1 MKKLEFKRIGLLI
14 GITLLITLSIQVWR
28 MASQWEILQAELK
41 QDIQQNLDHA
51 VENYFADLAK
61 SDVFA
66 LTDADYNFS
75 SADSTT
81 SDTSFIR
88 RAVASPLFKKSM
100 NLQQKDPTG
109 AQNLVMETSSS
120 FDSLTTPAELALF
133 SPNNI
138 SGAGAKMVEIRALK
152 TMGRDSLRIQTI
164 DISPA
169 IETINRQQL
178 DTIEVDQI
186 NKIQIFRGKTAVD
199 SLNAIER
206 FTSKIIFSIIRD
218 TLDLPK
224 LTKHL
229 DTEFERSGIALDYHL
244 HFADLNSDSLVRD
257 SIAKEFVLPY
267 KVGSRSTFLPQ
278 GKMLDLYYDISYWTL
293 LKRGLVE
300 ALSSVLFLGI
310 LSFVFYYLYQTIKHQ
325 KEIAEIKQDLIANI
339 THEFKTP
346 IATTLT
352 AIEGIQQFNPTNDPE
367 KTDRYLDISKVQ
379 LQKLDQMV
387 EKLLETAALDS
398 DQLVLKKER
407 IDPVP
412 VLTQLV
418 QKFQTLA
425 PEKEFTLH
433 LPMTCSPIEVDPFH
447 FEQVISNLLDNAIK
461 YGGNCIHL
469 SLAQSTTT
477 QIQVEDNG
485 GDLSQEQAKH
495 IFEQFYRVPK
505 GNLHDVKGFGIGLYY
520 VKKIMEK
527 HVGSVSLQA
536 SKNSTLFT
544 TDWP

>member
-14 GITLLITLSIQVWR
+14 GVTLLITLSIQVWR
-28 MASQWEILQAELK
+28 MTSQWELLQAELK

-66 LTDADYNFS
+66 LTDAKPTI
-75 SADSTT
+75 SAGDSAIA
-81 SDTSFIR
+81 DTSFMR
-88 RAVASPLFKKSM
+88 RAVASPLFKETLK
-100 NLQQKDPTG
+100 LQRKAPPG
-109 AQNLVMETSSS
+109 KQNLVLETSRS
-120 FDSLTTPAELALF
+120 FDSLDNPAELAIF
-133 SPNNI
+133 SPDSNP
-138 SGAGAKMVEIRALK
+138 GAGAKIIEIRALK
-152 TMGRDSLRIQTI
+152 TNAKDSIRIQTI
-164 DISPA
+164 DISPSVKP
-169 IETINRQQL
+169 IDRKQL
-178 DTIEVDQI
+178 DSIKVDQI

-199 SLNAIER
+199 SLNEIEQ

-224 LTKHL
+224 IKGLL
-229 DTEFERSGIALDYHL
+229 DRELQRSGIALDYGL
-244 HFADLNSDSLVRD
+244 HFADQNPSWTTADTTAAPLNYS
-257 SIAKEFVLPY
+257 F
-267 KVGSRSTFLPQ
+267 KVGSRSTFLPP
-278 GKMLDLYYDISYWTL
+278 GKLLDLHYNISYLTL
-293 LKRGLVE
+293 LRRGLIEV
-300 ALSSVLFLGI
+300 LSSVLFLGI

-352 AIEGIQQFNPTNDPE
+352 AIEGIQQFNPSKDPE

-398 DQLVLKKER
+398 DQLVLKKEG
-407 IDPVP
+407 IDPAP

-433 LPMTCSPIEVDPFH
+433 LPPSCSPIEVDPFH
-447 FEQVISNLLDNAIK
+447 FEQVISNLLDNAVK
-461 YGGNCIHL
+461 YGGNRIEL
-469 SLAQSTTT
+469 RLAQSIST

-485 GDLSQEQAKH
+485 GSLSTEQAKH

-505 GNLHDVKGFGIGLYY
+505 GNVHEVKGFGIGLYY

-527 HVGSVSLQA
+527 HGGSVSLQT
-536 SKNSTLFT
+536 SKNSTRFT

>member
-14 GITLLITLSIQVWR
+14 GVTLLITLSIQVWR
-28 MASQWEILQAELK
+28 MASQWELLQAELK
-41 QDIQQNLDHA
+41 QDIQENLDHA

-66 LTDADYNFS
+66 LTDAKSTFS
-75 SADSTT
+75 ARDSAIADS
-81 SDTSFIR
+81 SFMR
-88 RAVASPLFKKSM
+88 RAVASPLFKETLK
-100 NLQQKDPTG
+100 LQRKVPPG
-109 AQNLVMETSSS
+109 EQNLVLETSSS
-120 FDSLTTPAELALF
+120 FDSLDAPAELAIF
-133 SPNNI
+133 SPDSNP
-138 SGAGAKMVEIRALK
+138 GAGAKIIKIRALK
-152 TMGRDSLRIQTI
+152 TNATDSLRIQTI

-169 IETINRQQL
+169 VEPVDRQQL
-178 DTIEVDQI
+178 DSIKVDQI

-199 SLNAIER
+199 GLNEIEQ

-224 LTKHL
+224 IKGLL
-229 DTEFERSGIALDYHL
+229 DRELQRSGIALDYGL
-244 HFADLNSDSLVRD
+244 HFTDQIPSRPTADTTAAHLNYS
-257 SIAKEFVLPY
+257 F

-300 ALSSVLFLGI
+300 ILTSVLFLGI
-310 LSFVFYYLYQTIKHQ
+310 LSFVFYYLYQTIKNQ

-352 AIEGIQQFNPTNDPE
+352 AIEGIQQFNPSKDPE

-398 DQLVLKKER
+398 DQLVLKKEG
-407 IDPVP
+407 IDPEP

-425 PEKEFTLH
+425 SEKEFTLL
-433 LPMTCSPIEVDPFH
+433 LPPSCKPIEVDPFH
-447 FEQVISNLLDNAIK
+447 FEQVISNLLDNAVK
-461 YGGNCIHL
+461 YGGNRIQL
-469 SLAQSTTT
+469 RLTQSSVT

-485 GDLSQEQAKH
+485 GNLNSEQAKH

-527 HVGSVSLQA
+527 HGGSVSLQT
-536 SKNSTLFT
+536 SKNSTRFT

>member
-14 GITLLITLSIQVWR
+14 GVTLLVTLAIQTWR
-28 MASQWEILQAELK
+28 IGTQWEILKSELQ
-41 QDIQQNLDHA
+41 QDIQQGFDRA
-51 VENYFADLAK
+51 VENYYAELAK

-75 SADSTT
+75 AADSAS
-81 SDTSFIR
+81 SDTSFMR
-88 RAVASPLFKKSM
+88 RAVGSPLFKETLK
-100 NLQQKDPTG
+100 LQRKDPTG
-109 AQNLVMETSSS
+109 KQNLVMETSSS
-120 FDSLTTPAELALF
+120 FDSLNAPAELAIF
-133 SPNNI
+133 SPDSI
-138 SGAGAKMVEIRALK
+138 PGAGAKIIEIRALK
-152 TMGRDSLRIQTI
+152 TNAKDSLRIQTI
-164 DISPA
+164 DISPTVEP
-169 IETINRQQL
+169 IDRQQL
-178 DTIEVDQI
+178 DSIKVDQI

-224 LTKHL
+224 LTQHL
-229 DTEFERSGIALDYHL
+229 ESEFERSGIALDYRL
-244 HFADLNSDSLVRD
+244 HFTELNSDSLARD
-257 SIAKEFVLPY
+257 SIAKEIVLPY
-267 KVGSRSTFLPQ
+267 KVGSRSTFLPA
-278 GKMLDLYYDISYWTL
+278 GKSLDLYYDTSYLTL
-293 LKRGLVE
+293 FKRGLVE
-300 ALSSVLFLGI
+300 VLSSVLFLGI
-310 LSFVFYYLYQTIKHQ
+310 LAFAFFYLYQTIKSQ

-352 AIEGIQQFNPTNDPE
+352 AIEGIQQFNPSKDPE
-367 KTDRYLDISKVQ
+367 KTSRYLDISKVQ

-398 DQLVLKKER
+398 DQLVLKKEG
-407 IDPVP
+407 IDPAP

-425 PEKEFTLH
+425 PEKEFNLL
-433 LPMTCSPIEVDPFH
+433 LPPSCSPIEVDPFH
-447 FEQVISNLLDNAIK
+447 FEQVISNLLDNAVK
-461 YGGNCIHL
+461 YGGDRIQL
-469 SLAQSTTT
+469 RLAQSTAT

-485 GDLSQEQAKH
+485 GNLNPEQAKH

-527 HVGSVSLQA
+527 HGGSVSLQT
-536 SKNSTLFT
+536 SKNSTQFT

>member
-14 GITLLITLSIQVWR
+14 GVTLLVTLAIQTWR
-28 MASQWEILQAELK
+28 IGTQWGILQSELN
-41 QDIQQNLDHA
+41 QDIQQGFDRA
-51 VENYFADLAK
+51 VENYYAELAK

-66 LTDADYNFS
+66 LTDFAGKDS
-75 SADSTT
+75 LTSDST
-81 SDTSFIR
+81 FME
-88 RAVASPLFKKSM
+88 RAVDSRLFKQTL
-100 NLQQKDPTG
+100 NL
-109 AQNLVMETSSS
+109 N
-120 FDSLTTPAELALF
+120 FDSLGKQRSGKNTRKSPASSSRQAEYAMF
-133 SPNNI
+133 SPDSSLDVGIKVMEI
-138 SGAGAKMVEIRALK
+138 SAAYASKEIDPLSIKSINGSLSSIEAKPI
-152 TMGRDSLRIQTI
+152 GRKS
-164 DISPA
+164 
-169 IETINRQQL
+169 L

-224 LTKHL
+224 LTQHL
-229 DTEFERSGIALDYHL
+229 ETEFERSGIALDYRL
-244 HFADLNSDSLVRD
+244 HFTDQQADSLSLD
-257 SIAKEFVLPY
+257 STLNRISFPE
-267 KVGSRSTFLPQ
+267 KVSSRSTFLPP
-278 GKMLDLYYDISYWTL
+278 GKLLELYYAPSHLTL
-293 LKRGLVE
+293 LKRGLIEV
-300 ALSSVLFLGI
+300 LTSLLFLGI
-310 LSFVFYYLYQTIKHQ
+310 LAFAFYYLYQTIKNQ

-352 AIEGIQQFNPTNDPE
+352 AIEGIQQFNPSKDPE

-398 DQLVLKKER
+398 DQLVLKKEG
-407 IDPVP
+407 IDPAP

-425 PEKEFTLH
+425 PDKQFNL
-433 LPMTCSPIEVDPFH
+433 LLSPSCSPIEVDPFH
-447 FEQVISNLLDNAIK
+447 FEQVISNLLDNAVK
-461 YGGNCIHL
+461 YGGNRIQL
-469 SLAQSTTT
+469 RLTQSTAT

-485 GDLSQEQAKH
+485 DSLSPEQAKH

-505 GNLHDVKGFGIGLYY
+505 GNLHEVKGFGIGLYY

-527 HVGSVSLQA
+527 HGGSVSLQT
-536 SKNSTLFT
+536 SKNSTRFT

>member
-14 GITLLITLSIQVWR
+14 GVTLLVTLAIQTWR
-28 MASQWEILQAELK
+28 IGTQWEILKSELQ
-41 QDIQQNLDHA
+41 QDIQQGFDRA
-51 VENYFADLAK
+51 VENYYAELAK

-66 LTDADYNFS
+66 LTDFKEK
-75 SADSTT
+75 DSLA
-81 SDTSFIR
+81 SDTSFMR
-88 RAVASPLFKKSM
+88 RAVESPLFKKT
-100 NLQQKDPTG
+100 LKLKRTDPTG
-109 AQNLVMETSSS
+109 EQNLVMETSSS
-120 FDSLTTPAELALF
+120 FDFLNTPAELAIF
-133 SPNNI
+133 SPD
-138 SGAGAKMVEIRALK
+138 SMPGAGAKIIEIRALK
-152 TMGRDSLRIQTI
+152 TKAKDSLRIKTI
-164 DISPA
+164 DISPVA
-169 IETINRQQL
+169 ETINRQQL
-178 DTIEVDQI
+178 DSINVDQI

-229 DTEFERSGIALDYHL
+229 DSEFERSGIALDYRL
-244 HFADLNSDSLVRD
+244 HFTELNSDSLARD
-257 SIAKEFVLPY
+257 SIAKEIVLPY
-267 KVGSRSTFLPQ
+267 KVGSSSNFLPA
-278 GKMLDLYYDISYWTL
+278 GKSLDLYYNTSYLTL
-293 LKRGLVE
+293 FKRGLVE
-300 ALSSVLFLGI
+300 VLSSLLFLGI
-310 LSFVFYYLYQTIKHQ
+310 LAFAFYHLYQTIKNQ

-398 DQLVLKKER
+398 DQLVLKKES
-407 IDPVP
+407 IDPAP

-425 PEKEFTLH
+425 PEKEFSLL
-433 LPMTCSPIEVDPFH
+433 LPPACSPIEADPFH
-447 FEQVISNLLDNAIK
+447 FEQVISNLLDNAVK
-461 YGGNCIHL
+461 YGGSRIQLVLEQGEGH
-469 SLAQSTTT
+469 
-477 QIQVEDNG
+477 QIRVEDNG
-485 GDLSQEQAKH
+485 GSLRPEQEKL
-495 IFEQFYRVPK
+495 IFDQFYRIPK
-505 GNLHDVKGFGIGLYY
+505 GNIHDVKGFGIGLYY

-527 HVGSVSLQA
+527 HGGRVVL
-536 SKNSTLFT
+536 NSNSQSTRFT
-544 TDWP
+544 TYWP

>member
-14 GITLLITLSIQVWR
+14 GVTLLVTLAIQTWR
-28 MASQWEILQAELK
+28 IGTQWDILQSELN
-41 QDIQQNLDHA
+41 QDIQQGFDRA
-51 VENYFADLAK
+51 VENYYAELAK

-66 LTDADYNFS
+66 LTDFAEK
-75 SADSTT
+75 DSLT
-81 SDTSFIR
+81 SDSSFME
-88 RAVASPLFKKSM
+88 RAVDSRLFKQTL
-100 NLQQKDPTG
+100 NL
-109 AQNLVMETSSS
+109 N
-120 FDSLTTPAELALF
+120 FDSLGKQRTGKNTRKSPASSSHQAEYAMF
-133 SPNNI
+133 SPDSSLDVGI
-138 SGAGAKMVEIRALK
+138 KVMKIRAAYAL
-152 TMGRDSLRIQTI
+152 DSLSIKSI
-164 DISPA
+164 NGSLSSFEA
-169 IETINRQQL
+169 KSINRKAL

-224 LTKHL
+224 LTQHIE
-229 DTEFERSGIALDYHL
+229 TEFERSGIALDYRL
-244 HFADLNSDSLVRD
+244 HFTDQQADSLSLD
-257 SIAKEFVLPY
+257 STLNRISFPEEVS
-267 KVGSRSTFLPQ
+267 SRSTFLPQ
-278 GKMLDLYYDISYWTL
+278 GKLLDLYYAPSHLTL
-293 LKRGLVE
+293 LKRGLIEVITS
-300 ALSSVLFLGI
+300 LLFLGI
-310 LSFVFYYLYQTIKHQ
+310 LAFAFYYLYQTIKNQ

-352 AIEGIQQFNPTNDPE
+352 AIEGIQQFNPSKDPE

-398 DQLVLKKER
+398 DQLVLKKEE
-407 IDPVP
+407 IDPAP

-425 PEKEFTLH
+425 PEKEFNLF
-433 LPMTCSPIEVDPFH
+433 LPPSCSPIEVDPFH
-447 FEQVISNLLDNAIK
+447 FEQVISNLLDNAVK
-461 YGGNCIHL
+461 YGGNRIQL
-469 SLAQSTTT
+469 RLAQSTAT

-485 GDLSQEQAKH
+485 GNLSPEQAKH

-505 GNLHDVKGFGIGLYY
+505 RNLHDVKGFGIGLYY

-527 HVGSVSLQA
+527 HGGNVSLQT
-536 SKNSTLFT
+536 SKNSTRFI

>member
-14 GITLLITLSIQVWR
+14 GVTLLVTLAIQTWR
-28 MASQWEILQAELK
+28 IGTQWGILQSELN
-41 QDIQQNLDHA
+41 QDIQQGFDRA
-51 VENYFADLAK
+51 VENYYAELAK

-66 LTDADYNFS
+66 LTDFAGK
-75 SADSTT
+75 DSLT
-81 SDTSFIR
+81 SDSSFME
-88 RAVASPLFKKSM
+88 RAVDSRLFKQTL
-100 NLQQKDPTG
+100 NL
-109 AQNLVMETSSS
+109 N
-120 FDSLTTPAELALF
+120 FDSLGKQRSGKNTRKAPASSSRQAGYAMF
-133 SPNNI
+133 SPDSSLDVGIKVMKI
-138 SGAGAKMVEIRALK
+138 SAAYAL
-152 TMGRDSLRIQTI
+152 DSLSIKSI
-164 DISPA
+164 NGSLSSFEA
-169 IETINRQQL
+169 KSINRKAL

-224 LTKHL
+224 LTQHL
-229 DTEFERSGIALDYHL
+229 ETEFERSGIALDYRL
-244 HFADLNSDSLVRD
+244 HFTDQQADSLSLD
-257 SIAKEFVLPY
+257 STLNRIIFPE
-267 KVGSRSTFLPQ
+267 KVSSRSTFLPP
-278 GKMLDLYYDISYWTL
+278 GKLLDLYYAPSHLTL
-293 LKRGLVE
+293 LKRGLIEVITS
-300 ALSSVLFLGI
+300 LLFLGI
-310 LSFVFYYLYQTIKHQ
+310 LAFAFYYLYQTIKNQ

-352 AIEGIQQFNPTNDPE
+352 AIEGIQQFNPSKDPE
-367 KTDRYLDISKVQ
+367 KTSRYLDISKVQ

-398 DQLVLKKER
+398 DQLVLKKEG
-407 IDPVP
+407 IDPAP

-425 PEKEFTLH
+425 PEKEFTLL
-433 LPMTCSPIEVDPFH
+433 LPPACGPIEVDPFH

-461 YGGNCIHL
+461 YGGASIQL
-469 SLAQSTTT
+469 RLVQSTVT

-485 GDLSQEQAKH
+485 GNLSPEQAKH
-495 IFEQFYRVPK
+495 VFEQFYRVPK
-505 GNLHDVKGFGIGLYY
+505 GNLHDEKGFGIGLYY

-527 HVGSVSLQA
+527 HDGSISLQT
-536 SKNSTLFT
+536 SKNSTRFT

>member
-14 GITLLITLSIQVWR
+14 GVTLLITLSIQVWR
-28 MASQWEILQAELK
+28 MASQWDILQAELK

-66 LTDADYNFS
+66 LTDADYNFT
-75 SADSTT
+75 SADSMT
-81 SDTSFIR
+81 SDTSFMR
-88 RAVASPLFKKSM
+88 RAVASPLFKNTLK
-100 NLQQKDPTG
+100 LQRKDAPG
-109 AQNLVMETSSS
+109 QENLVMKTSSS
-120 FDSLTTPAELALF
+120 FDSLNIPAELAIF
-133 SPNNI
+133 SPDSI
-138 SGAGAKMVEIRALK
+138 PGEGAKIIEIRALK
-152 TMGRDSLRIQTI
+152 TMGMDSLRIQTI

-169 IETINRQQL
+169 AETINRQQL
-178 DTIEVDQI
+178 DSIKVNRI

-229 DTEFERSGIALDYHL
+229 DTEFERSGITLDYRL
-244 HFADLNSDSLVRD
+244 HFTELNSDSLVRD

-267 KVGSRSTFLPQ
+267 KVGSSSTFLPA
-278 GKMLDLYYDISYWTL
+278 GKSLDLYYGISYWTL

-300 ALSSVLFLGI
+300 SLSSVLFLGI

-379 LQKLDQMV
+379 LHKLDQMV

-407 IDPVP
+407 IDPAP

-425 PEKEFTLH
+425 PEKEFNLF
-433 LPMTCSPIEVDPFH
+433 LPPSSTPIEVDPFH

-461 YGGNCIHL
+461 YGGASIQL
-469 SLAQSTTT
+469 RLAQSTAT

-485 GDLSQEQAKH
+485 GNLSQEQVKH

-505 GNLHDVKGFGIGLYY
+505 GNLHEVKGFGIGLYY

-527 HVGSVSLQA
+527 HGGSVSLQA
-536 SKNSTLFT
+536 SKNSTIFT

>member
-14 GITLLITLSIQVWR
+14 GVTLLVTLAIQTWR
-28 MASQWEILQAELK
+28 IGTQWGILQSELN
-41 QDIQQNLDHA
+41 QDIQQGFDRA
-51 VENYFADLAK
+51 VENYYAELAK

-66 LTDADYNFS
+66 LTDFAGKDS
-75 SADSTT
+75 LTSDST
-81 SDTSFIR
+81 FME
-88 RAVASPLFKKSM
+88 RAVDSRLFKQTL
-100 NLQQKDPTG
+100 NL
-109 AQNLVMETSSS
+109 N
-120 FDSLTTPAELALF
+120 FDSLGKQQPGKNTRKSPASISRQAEYAMF
-133 SPNNI
+133 SPDSSLDVGINVMEI
-138 SGAGAKMVEIRALK
+138 SAAYASKEM
-152 TMGRDSLRIQTI
+152 DSLSIK
-164 DISPA
+164 SLNGSLSSFEA
-169 IETINRQQL
+169 KSINRKAL

-224 LTKHL
+224 LTQHL
-229 DTEFERSGIALDYHL
+229 ETEFERSGIALDYRL
-244 HFADLNSDSLVRD
+244 HFTDQQADSLSLD
-257 SIAKEFVLPY
+257 STLNRISFPE
-267 KVGSRSTFLPQ
+267 KVSSRSTFLPP
-278 GKMLDLYYDISYWTL
+278 GKLLDLYYAPSHLTL
-293 LKRGLVE
+293 LKRGLIEVITS
-300 ALSSVLFLGI
+300 LLFLGI
-310 LSFVFYYLYQTIKHQ
+310 LAFAFYYLYQTIKNQ

-352 AIEGIQQFNPTNDPE
+352 AIEGIQQFNPSKDPE
-367 KTDRYLDISKVQ
+367 KTSRYLDISKVQ

-398 DQLVLKKER
+398 DQLVLKKEG
-407 IDPVP
+407 IDPAP

-425 PEKEFTLH
+425 PEKEFNLL
-433 LPMTCSPIEVDPFH
+433 LPPSCRPIEVDPFH
-447 FEQVISNLLDNAIK
+447 FEQVISNLLDNAVK
-461 YGGNCIHL
+461 YGGDRIQL
-469 SLAQSTTT
+469 RLAQSTAT

-485 GDLSQEQAKH
+485 NGLSPEQAKH

-527 HVGSVSLQA
+527 HGGNVSLQT
-536 SKNSTLFT
+536 SKNSTQFT

>member
-1 MKKLEFKRIGLLI
+1 MKKLEFKRVGLLI
-14 GITLLITLSIQVWR
+14 GITLLVTLAIQTWR
-28 MASQWEILQAELK
+28 IGTQWEILKSELQ
-41 QDIQQNLDHA
+41 QDIQQGFDRA
-51 VENYFADLAK
+51 VENYYADLAK
-61 SDVFA
+61 SDVYA
-66 LTDADYNFS
+66 LTDLKEK
-75 SADSTT
+75 DSLV
-81 SDTSFIR
+81 SDTSFMR
-88 RAVASPLFKKSM
+88 RAVASPLFKKTLK
-100 NLQQKDPTG
+100 LQRKNPTG
-109 AQNLVMETSSS
+109 GQNLIMETSSS
-120 FDSLTTPAELALF
+120 FDSLNPPAELAIF
-133 SPNNI
+133 SPD
-138 SGAGAKMVEIRALK
+138 SSPGAGAKIIAIRARR
-152 TMGRDSLRIQTI
+152 TRAMDSLSIQTI
-164 DISPA
+164 DISPVA
-169 IETINRQQL
+169 ETINRQQL
-178 DTIEVDQI
+178 DSIKVDQI
-186 NKIQIFRGKTAVD
+186 NKIQIFRGKDAVD

-244 HFADLNSDSLVRD
+244 HFADLNSDSLAAV

-267 KVGSRSTFLPQ
+267 KVSSRSTFLPA
-278 GKMLDLYYDISYWTL
+278 GKSLDLYYDTSYLTL
-293 LKRGLVE
+293 FKRGLVE
-300 ALSSVLFLGI
+300 VLSSLLFLGI
-310 LSFVFYYLYQTIKHQ
+310 LAFAFYYLYQTIKNQ

-398 DQLVLKKER
+398 DQLVLKKES
-407 IDPVP
+407 IDPAP

-425 PEKEFTLH
+425 PEKEFTLL
-433 LPMTCSPIEVDPFH
+433 LPPACSPIEADPFH
-447 FEQVISNLLDNAIK
+447 FEQVISNLLDNAVK
-461 YGGNCIHL
+461 YGGSRIQL
-469 SLAQSTTT
+469 SLVQVQGH
-477 QIQVEDNG
+477 QIRVEDNG
-485 GDLSQEQAKH
+485 GSLRPEQENL
-495 IFEQFYRVPK
+495 IFDQFYRIPK

-527 HVGSVSLQA
+527 HDGSVSLQTGPL
-536 SKNSTLFT
+536 STTFT
-544 TDWP
+544 TNWP

>member
-28 MASQWEILQAELK
+28 MASQWELLQAELK

-66 LTDADYNFS
+66 LTDVKPTI
-75 SADSTT
+75 SAGDSTFA
-81 SDTSFIR
+81 DTSFMR
-88 RAVASPLFKKSM
+88 RAVASPLFKETLK
-100 NLQQKDPTG
+100 LQRKAPPG
-109 AQNLVMETSSS
+109 KQNLVLETSRS
-120 FDSLTTPAELALF
+120 FDSLDAPAELAIF
-133 SPNNI
+133 SPDSNPR
-138 SGAGAKMVEIRALK
+138 AGAKIIEIRALK
-152 TMGRDSLRIQTI
+152 TNAKDSLRIQTI
-164 DISPA
+164 DISPTVDP
-169 IETINRQQL
+169 IDRKQL
-178 DTIEVDQI
+178 DSIKVDQI

-199 SLNAIER
+199 SLNEIEQ

-224 LTKHL
+224 IKGLL
-229 DTEFERSGIALDYHL
+229 DRELQRSGIALDYGL
-244 HFADLNSDSLVRD
+244 HFADQNPSGTTADTTAAHLNYS
-257 SIAKEFVLPY
+257 F
-267 KVGSRSTFLPQ
+267 KVGSRSTFLPP
-278 GKMLDLYYDISYWTL
+278 GKILDLYYNISYWTL
-293 LKRGLVE
+293 LRRGLIEV
-300 ALSSVLFLGI
+300 LSSLLFLGI
-310 LSFVFYYLYQTIKHQ
+310 LAFAFFYLYQTIKNQ

-352 AIEGIQQFNPTNDPE
+352 AIEGIQQFNPSKDPE
-367 KTDRYLDISKVQ
+367 KTDRYLGISKVQ

-398 DQLVLKKER
+398 DQLVLKKEG
-407 IDPVP
+407 IDPAP
-412 VLTQLV
+412 VLSQLV

-425 PEKEFTLH
+425 PEKEFNLF
-433 LPMTCSPIEVDPFH
+433 LPPSSSPIGVDPFH
-447 FEQVISNLLDNAIK
+447 FEQVISNLLDNAVK
-461 YGGNCIHL
+461 YGGNRIQL
-469 SLAQSTTT
+469 RLAQSTAT

-485 GDLSQEQAKH
+485 GSLSPEQTKH

-505 GNLHDVKGFGIGLYY
+505 GNLHEVKGFGIGLYY

-527 HVGSVSLQA
+527 HGGSVSLQT
-536 SKNSTLFT
+536 SKNSTQFT

>member
-14 GITLLITLSIQVWR
+14 GVTLLVTLAIQTWR
-28 MASQWEILQAELK
+28 IGTQWDILQSELN
-41 QDIQQNLDHA
+41 QDIQQGFDRA
-51 VENYFADLAK
+51 VENYYAELAK

-66 LTDADYNFS
+66 LTDFTGKDS
-75 SADSTT
+75 LTSDST
-81 SDTSFIR
+81 FME
-88 RAVASPLFKKSM
+88 RAVDSRLFKQTL
-100 NLQQKDPTG
+100 NL
-109 AQNLVMETSSS
+109 N
-120 FDSLTTPAELALF
+120 FDSLGKQQPGKNTRKSPASSSRQAEYAMF
-133 SPNNI
+133 SPDSSLDVGIKVMEI
-138 SGAGAKMVEIRALK
+138 SAAYASKEI
-152 TMGRDSLRIQTI
+152 DSLSIKSINGSLSSFETKP
-164 DISPA
+164 IS
-169 IETINRQQL
+169 RKSL

-224 LTKHL
+224 LTEHL
-229 DTEFERSGIALDYHL
+229 ETEFERSGIALDYRL
-244 HFADLNSDSLVRD
+244 HFTDQQADSLGLD
-257 SIAKEFVLPY
+257 STQNRIIFPE
-267 KVGSRSTFLPQ
+267 KVSSRSTFLPP
-278 GKMLDLYYDISYWTL
+278 GKLLDLYYAPSHLTL
-293 LKRGLVE
+293 LKRGLIEVITS
-300 ALSSVLFLGI
+300 LLFLGI
-310 LSFVFYYLYQTIKHQ
+310 LAFAFYYLYQTIKNQ

-352 AIEGIQQFNPTNDPE
+352 AIEGIQQFNPSKDPE

-398 DQLVLKKER
+398 DQLVLKKEG
-407 IDPVP
+407 IDPAP

-425 PEKEFTLH
+425 PEKEFNLL
-433 LPMTCSPIEVDPFH
+433 LPPSCSPIEVDPFH
-447 FEQVISNLLDNAIK
+447 FEQVISNLLDNAVK
-461 YGGNCIHL
+461 YGGNRIQL
-469 SLAQSTTT
+469 RLAQSTAT

-485 GDLSQEQAKH
+485 GNLNPEQAKH

-527 HVGSVSLQA
+527 HGGSVSLQA
-536 SKNSTLFT
+536 SKNSTRFT

>member
-14 GITLLITLSIQVWR
+14 GITLLVTLAIQTWR
-28 MASQWEILQAELK
+28 IGTQWEILKSELQ
-41 QDIQQNLDHA
+41 QDIQQGFDRA
-51 VENYFADLAK
+51 VENYYADLAK
-61 SDVFA
+61 TDVFA
-66 LTDADYNFS
+66 LTDFKEK
-75 SADSTT
+75 DSLA
-81 SDTSFIR
+81 SDTSFMR
-88 RAVASPLFKKSM
+88 RAVASPLFKKT
-100 NLQQKDPTG
+100 LKLGRKDPTG
-109 AQNLVMETSSS
+109 EESSVMETSSS
-120 FDSLTTPAELALF
+120 FDSLNTPAELAIF
-133 SPNNI
+133 SPDSNPSVGTQI
-138 SGAGAKMVEIRALK
+138 IAIRAMK
-152 TMGRDSLRIQTI
+152 STPKDSLRIQTI

-169 IETINRQQL
+169 AETINRQQL
-178 DTIEVDQI
+178 DSITVDQI

-224 LTKHL
+224 LTKHV
-229 DTEFERSGIALDYHL
+229 DKEFERSGIALDYRL
-244 HFADLNSDSLVRD
+244 HFTELNSDSLARD
-257 SIAKEFVLPY
+257 SIAKGIVLPY
-267 KVGSRSTFLPQ
+267 KVGSRSTFLPA
-278 GKMLDLYYDISYWTL
+278 GKSLDLYYDTSYLTL
-293 LKRGLVE
+293 FKRGLVE
-300 ALSSVLFLGI
+300 VLSSLLFLGI
-310 LSFVFYYLYQTIKHQ
+310 LAFAFYYLYQTIKHQ

-407 IDPVP
+407 IDAAP

-425 PEKEFTLH
+425 PEKEFTLL
-433 LPMTCSPIEVDPFH
+433 LPPACSPIEADPFH
-447 FEQVISNLLDNAIK
+447 FEQVISNLLDNAVK
-461 YGGNCIHL
+461 YGGARIQL
-469 SLAQSTTT
+469 VLEQSEGY
-477 QIQVEDNG
+477 QIRVEDNG
-485 GDLSQEQAKH
+485 GSLRLEQEKL
-495 IFEQFYRVPK
+495 IFDQFYRIPM

-527 HVGSVSLQA
+527 HGGSVSLQTGPL
-536 SKNSTLFT
+536 STTFT
-544 TDWP
+544 TNWP

>member
-14 GITLLITLSIQVWR
+14 GVTLLVTLAIQTWR
-28 MASQWEILQAELK
+28 IGTQWEILKSELQ
-41 QDIQQNLDHA
+41 QDIQQGFDRA
-51 VENYFADLAK
+51 VENYYADLAK

-66 LTDADYNFS
+66 LTDFKEK
-75 SADSTT
+75 DSLA
-81 SDTSFIR
+81 SDTSFMR
-88 RAVASPLFKKSM
+88 RAVESPLFKKTLK
-100 NLQQKDPTG
+100 LQRKDPTG
-109 AQNLVMETSSS
+109 EQNLVMETSSS
-120 FDSLTTPAELALF
+120 FDSLNSPAELAIF
-133 SPNNI
+133 SPD
-138 SGAGAKMVEIRALK
+138 SMPGEGAKIIEIRALK
-152 TMGRDSLRIQTI
+152 TTAKDSLRIKTI
-164 DISPA
+164 DISPVA
-169 IETINRQQL
+169 ETINGEQL
-178 DTIEVDQI
+178 DSINVDQI

-229 DTEFERSGIALDYHL
+229 DTEFERSGIALDYRL
-244 HFADLNSDSLVRD
+244 HFTELNSDSLARD
-257 SIAKEFVLPY
+257 SIAKEIVLPY
-267 KVGSRSTFLPQ
+267 KVGSRSTFLPA
-278 GKMLDLYYDISYWTL
+278 GKSLDLYYDTSYLTL
-293 LKRGLVE
+293 FKRGLVE
-300 ALSSVLFLGI
+300 VLSSLLFLGI
-310 LSFVFYYLYQTIKHQ
+310 LAFAFYYLYQTIKNQ

-398 DQLVLKKER
+398 DHLVLKKES
-407 IDPVP
+407 IDAAP

-425 PEKEFTLH
+425 PEKEFDLL
-433 LPMTCSPIEVDPFH
+433 LPPTCSPIEADAFH
-447 FEQVISNLLDNAIK
+447 FEQVISNLLDNAVK
-461 YGGNCIHL
+461 YGGARIQ
-469 SLAQSTTT
+469 LALEQGEGH
-477 QIQVEDNG
+477 QIRVEDNG
-485 GDLSQEQAKH
+485 DSLRPEQEKL
-495 IFEQFYRVPK
+495 IFDQFYRIPK

-527 HVGSVSLQA
+527 HGGRVALHR
-536 SKNSTLFT
+536 NSQSTRFT
-544 TDWP
+544 TYWP

>member
-14 GITLLITLSIQVWR
+14 GVTLLVTLAIQTWR
-28 MASQWEILQAELK
+28 IGTQWEILKSELQ
-41 QDIQQNLDHA
+41 QDIQQGFDRA
-51 VENYFADLAK
+51 VENYYADLAK

-66 LTDADYNFS
+66 LTDFKEK
-75 SADSTT
+75 DSLA
-81 SDTSFIR
+81 SDTSFMR
-88 RAVASPLFKKSM
+88 RAVESPLFKKTLK
-100 NLQQKDPTG
+100 LQRKDPTG
-109 AQNLVMETSSS
+109 EQNLVMETSSS
-120 FDSLTTPAELALF
+120 FDSLNSPAELAIF
-133 SPNNI
+133 SPD
-138 SGAGAKMVEIRALK
+138 SMPGEGAKIIEIRALK
-152 TMGRDSLRIQTI
+152 TTAKDSLRIKTI
-164 DISPA
+164 DISPVA
-169 IETINRQQL
+169 ETINGEQL
-178 DTIEVDQI
+178 DSIKVDQI

-229 DTEFERSGIALDYHL
+229 DTEFERSGIALDYRL
-244 HFADLNSDSLVRD
+244 HFTELNSDSLARD
-257 SIAKEFVLPY
+257 SIAKEIVLPY
-267 KVGSRSTFLPQ
+267 KVGSRSTFLPA
-278 GKMLDLYYDISYWTL
+278 GKSLDLYYDTSYLTL
-293 LKRGLVE
+293 FKRGLVE
-300 ALSSVLFLGI
+300 VLSSLLFLGI
-310 LSFVFYYLYQTIKHQ
+310 LAFAFYYLYQTIKNQ

-398 DQLVLKKER
+398 DHLVLKKES
-407 IDPVP
+407 IDAAP

-425 PEKEFTLH
+425 PEKEFDLL
-433 LPMTCSPIEVDPFH
+433 LPPTCSPIEADAFH
-447 FEQVISNLLDNAIK
+447 FEQVISNLLDNAVK
-461 YGGNCIHL
+461 YGGARIQ
-469 SLAQSTTT
+469 LALEQGEGH
-477 QIQVEDNG
+477 QIRVEDNG
-485 GDLSQEQAKH
+485 DSLRPEQEKL
-495 IFEQFYRVPK
+495 IFDQFYRIPK

-527 HVGSVSLQA
+527 HGGRVALHR
-536 SKNSTLFT
+536 NSQSTRFT
-544 TDWP
+544 TYWP

>member
-14 GITLLITLSIQVWR
+14 GVTLLVTLAIQTWR
-28 MASQWEILQAELK
+28 IGTQWEILKSELQ
-41 QDIQQNLDHA
+41 QDIQQGFDRA
-51 VENYFADLAK
+51 VETYYADLAR

-66 LTDADYNFS
+66 LTDYS
-75 SADSTT
+75 STDSLA
-81 SDTSFIR
+81 SDTSFMR
-88 RAVASPLFKKSM
+88 RAVESPLFKKTLK
-100 NLQQKDPTG
+100 LQRKDPTG
-109 AQNLVMETSSS
+109 EENLVMETSSS
-120 FDSLTTPAELALF
+120 FDSLKAPAELAIF
-133 SPNNI
+133 SPD
-138 SGAGAKMVEIRALK
+138 SMPGAGAKIIEIRALK
-152 TMGRDSLRIQTI
+152 TKAKDSLRIQTI
-164 DISPA
+164 DIAPIAES
-169 IETINRQQL
+169 INRQQL
-178 DTIEVDQI
+178 DSFKVDQI
-186 NKIQIFRGKTAVD
+186 NKIQIFRGKDAVD

-229 DTEFERSGIALDYHL
+229 DKEFERSGIALDYQL
-244 HFADLNSDSLVRD
+244 HFAELNSDSLAAV

-267 KVGSRSTFLPQ
+267 KVGSRSTFLPA
-278 GKMLDLYYDISYWTL
+278 GKSLDLYYDTSYLTL
-293 LKRGLVE
+293 FKRGLVE
-300 ALSSVLFLGI
+300 VLSSLLFLGI
-310 LSFVFYYLYQTIKHQ
+310 LAFAFYYLYQTIKNQ

-367 KTDRYLDISKVQ
+367 KTGRYLDISKVQ

-398 DQLVLKKER
+398 DQLVLKKES
-407 IDPVP
+407 IDPAP

-425 PEKEFTLH
+425 HEKEFSLLIPTS
-433 LPMTCSPIEVDPFH
+433 CSPIEVDPFH

-461 YGGNCIHL
+461 YGGASIQL
-469 SLAQSTTT
+469 RLAQGTVT
-477 QIQVEDNG
+477 QIQVEDSG
-485 GDLSQEQAKH
+485 GNLSQEQAKH

-527 HVGSVSLQA
+527 HGGSVSHQA
-536 SKNSTLFT
+536 SKNSTIFT

>member
-1 MKKLEFKRIGLLI
+1 MKKLEFKRIGLVI
-14 GITLLITLSIQVWR
+14 GVTLLVTLAIQTWR
-28 MASQWEILQAELK
+28 IGTQWEILKSELQ
-41 QDIQQNLDHA
+41 QDIQQGFDRG
-51 VENYFADLAK
+51 VESYYADLAK

-66 LTDADYNFS
+66 LTDFKEK
-75 SADSTT
+75 DSLA
-81 SDTSFIR
+81 SDTSFMR
-88 RAVASPLFKKSM
+88 RAVESPLFKKTLK
-100 NLQQKDPTG
+100 LQRKDPAG
-109 AQNLVMETSSS
+109 EQNLVMETSSS
-120 FDSLTTPAELALF
+120 FDSLNTPTELAIF
-133 SPNNI
+133 SPD
-138 SGAGAKMVEIRALK
+138 SSPGAGAKIIAIRAMK
-152 TMGRDSLRIQTI
+152 TTPKDSLRIQSI
-164 DISPA
+164 NISPA
-169 IETINRQQL
+169 AETINRHQL
-178 DTIEVDQI
+178 DSINVDQI

-229 DTEFERSGIALDYHL
+229 DTEFERSGIALDYRL
-244 HFADLNSDSLVRD
+244 HFTELNSDSLVRD
-257 SIAKEFVLPY
+257 SIAKEIVLPY
-267 KVGSRSTFLPQ
+267 KVGSRSTFLPA
-278 GKMLDLYYDISYWTL
+278 GKSLDLYYDTSYLTL
-293 LKRGLVE
+293 FKRGLVE
-300 ALSSVLFLGI
+300 VLSSLLFLGI
-310 LSFVFYYLYQTIKHQ
+310 LAFAFYYLYQTIKNQ

-379 LQKLDQMV
+379 LRKLDQMV

-398 DQLVLKKER
+398 DQLILKKES
-407 IDPVP
+407 IDPAP

-425 PEKEFTLH
+425 PEKEFSLL
-433 LPMTCSPIEVDPFH
+433 LPPACSPIAADPFH

-461 YGGNCIHL
+461 YGGSCIQ
-469 SLAQSTTT
+469 LALEQGEGHE
-477 QIQVEDNG
+477 IRVEDNG
-485 GDLSQEQAKH
+485 GSLRPEQEKL
-495 IFEQFYRVPK
+495 IFDQFYRIPK

-527 HVGSVSLQA
+527 HGGRVVL
-536 SKNSTLFT
+536 NSNSQSTRFT
-544 TDWP
+544 TYWP